1 MRYIN
6 TCLLP
11 FFISRKELISYGFRL
26 KSEVFFMDLKQLR
39 DGIDG
44 IDKEILSLFMK
55 RMELCKG
62 VADYKKKHDMPV
74 FQGGRE
80 QQVIDRI
87 QELTEDKRL
96 EKGTAALFTT
106 IMDISK
112 ILQNRTI
119 LSESP
124 DYTFTSP
131 DFAGA
136 KRIGCQGTSGA
147 NSEAAAEKVFGKR
160 DFSFYPSFEEVFKAV
175 QAGEVDYGVL
185 PVQNSTA
192 GSVDSTYDLMA
203 NYPFYIVKM
212 VTLEINHCL
221 AVKKG
226 TKLED
231 ITCVY
236 SHRQALSQCEVFLS
250 KTGLKKAEYSN
261 TATAAEKVLNS
272 GEPIAAICS
281 VDCAEKLGL
290 EVLARDIADCTI
302 NRTQFIII
310 SKDMQVADD
319 SDAVSVMLTIPHTKG
334 SLYRLLT
341 KFYVNGMNL
350 LRIESRPI
358 RDGSFDVMFFL
369 DFSGKLTDPSVK
381 AVLRDLEENLENFR
395 CIGTF
400 KSE

>member
-1 MRYIN
+1 
-6 TCLLP
+6 
-11 FFISRKELISYGFRL
+11 
-26 KSEVFFMDLKQLR
+26 MDLKQLR
-39 DGIDG
+39 DGID
-44 IDKEILSLFMK
+44 DVDSEILSLFMK
-55 RMELCKG
+55 RMELCRG
-62 VADYKKKHDMPV
+62 VADYKKEHNMPV

-80 QQVIDRI
+80 QQIIDRI
-87 QELTEDKRL
+87 VELTNDKNL
-96 EKGTAALFTT
+96 EKGTSALFTT

-119 LSESP
+119 LEDNK
-124 DYTFTSP
+124 DYKYTAP

-136 KRIGCQGTSGA
+136 KKIGCQGTSGA
-147 NSEAAAEKVFGKR
+147 NSEVAAKKVFGDR
-160 DFSFYPSFEEVFKAV
+160 EFTFYPSFEEVFKAV
-175 QAGEVDYGVL
+175 QSGEADYGVL

-203 NYPFYIVKM
+203 KYPFYIVKM

-221 AVKKG
+221 AAKKG
-226 TKLED
+226 TKIED

-250 KTGLKKAEYSN
+250 KTGLKKHEYSN
-261 TATAAEKVLNS
+261 TATAAQKVADSN
-272 GEPIAAICS
+272 EPIAAICS

-290 EVLARDIADCTI
+290 EVIARDIADCTI

-310 SKDMQVADD
+310 AKDMQVAED
-319 SDAVSVMLTIPHTKG
+319 SDAVSVMLTIPHKEG

-341 KFYVNGMNL
+341 KFYVNNMNL

-369 DFSGKLTDPSVK
+369 DFSGKMSDPNVE
-381 AVLRDLEENLENFR
+381 AVLRDLAENLEDFR

-400 KSE
+400 KNETFS

>member
-1 MRYIN
+1 
-6 TCLLP
+6 
-11 FFISRKELISYGFRL
+11 
-26 KSEVFFMDLKQLR
+26 MDLKQLR
-39 DGIDG
+39 DGIDNV
-44 IDKEILSLFMK
+44 DSEILSLFMK
-55 RMELCKG
+55 RMELCRG
-62 VADYKKKHDMPV
+62 VADYKKEHNMPV

-80 QQVIDRI
+80 QQIIDRI
-87 QELTEDKRL
+87 VELTNDKNL
-96 EKGTAALFTT
+96 EKGTSALFTT

-119 LSESP
+119 LAENRNYK
-124 DYTFTSP
+124 YTAP

-136 KRIGCQGTSGA
+136 KKIGCQGTSGA
-147 NSEAAAEKVFGKR
+147 NSEAAAKKVFGDR
-160 DFSFYPSFEEVFKAV
+160 EFTFYPSFEEVFKAV
-175 QAGEVDYGVL
+175 QSGEADYGVL

-203 NYPFYIVKM
+203 NYPFHIVKM

-221 AVKKG
+221 AAKKG

-250 KTGLKKAEYSN
+250 KTGLKKHEYSN

-272 GEPIAAICS
+272 SEPIAAICS

-290 EVLARDIADCTI
+290 EIIEKNIADCTI
-302 NRTQFIII
+302 NRTQFIVIA
-310 SKDMQVADD
+310 KDMQVAED
-319 SDAVSVMLTIPHTKG
+319 SDAVSVMLTIPHKEG

-341 KFYVNGMNL
+341 KFYVNNMNL

-358 RDGSFDVMFFL
+358 RDGSFNVMFFL
-369 DFSGKLTDPSVK
+369 DFSGKMTDPNVE
-381 AVLRDLEENLENFR
+381 AVLRDLEENLDFFR

-400 KSE
+400 KNETFS

>member
-1 MRYIN
+1 
-6 TCLLP
+6 
-11 FFISRKELISYGFRL
+11 
-26 KSEVFFMDLKQLR
+26 MDLKQLR
-39 DGIDG
+39 DGID
-44 IDKEILSLFMK
+44 DVDSEILSLFMK
-55 RMELCKG
+55 RMKLCRG
-62 VADYKKKHDMPV
+62 VADYKKEHNMPV

-80 QQVIDRI
+80 QQIIDRI
-87 QELTEDKRL
+87 VELTADKNL
-96 EKGTAALFTT
+96 EKGTSALFTT

-119 LSESP
+119 LEENK
-124 DYTFTSP
+124 DYNYTAP

-136 KRIGCQGTSGA
+136 KKIGCQGTSGA
-147 NSEAAAEKVFGKR
+147 NSEAAAKKVFGER
-160 DFSFYPSFEEVFKAV
+160 EFTFYPSFEEVFKAV
-175 QAGEVDYGVL
+175 QSGEADYGVL

-203 NYPFYIVKM
+203 KYPFYIVKM

-221 AVKKG
+221 AAKKG
-226 TKLED
+226 TKIED

-250 KTGLKKAEYSN
+250 KTGLKKHEYSN

-272 GEPIAAICS
+272 DEPIAAICS

-290 EVLARDIADCTI
+290 EVIARDIADCTI

-310 SKDMQVADD
+310 AKDMQVAED
-319 SDAVSVMLTIPHTKG
+319 SDAVSVMLTIPHKEG

-341 KFYVNGMNL
+341 KFYVNNMNL

-369 DFSGKLTDPSVK
+369 DFSGKMSDPNVE
-381 AVLRDLEENLENFR
+381 AVLRDLAENLEDFR

-400 KSE
+400 KNETFS

>member
-1 MRYIN
+1 
-6 TCLLP
+6 
-11 FFISRKELISYGFRL
+11 
-26 KSEVFFMDLKQLR
+26 MDLKQLR
-39 DGIDG
+39 DGIDD
-44 IDKEILSLFMK
+44 IDGEILALFMK
-55 RMELCKG
+55 RMELCRD
-62 VADYKKKHDMPV
+62 VADYKKEHEMPV

-80 QQVIDRI
+80 QQIIDRI
-87 QELTEDKRL
+87 KELTGNRDL
-96 EKGTAALFTT
+96 ENGTAALFTT

-112 ILQNRTI
+112 ILQNRSI
-119 LSESP
+119 LAESE
-124 DYTFTSP
+124 DYSFRAP
-131 DFAGA
+131 DFAEA

-160 DFSFYPSFEEVFKAV
+160 EFTFYPSFEEVFRAV
-175 QAGEVDYGVL
+175 QSGEADYGVL

-203 NYPFYIVKM
+203 KYPFYIVKM

-221 AVKKG
+221 AAKKG

-236 SHRQALSQCEVFLS
+236 SHRQALNQCEVFLG
-250 KTGLKKAEYSN
+250 KTGLKKHEYSN

-272 GEPIAAICS
+272 SEPIAAICS

-290 EVLARDIADCTI
+290 EIIARDIADCTI
-302 NRTQFIII
+302 NRTQFIVI
-310 SKDMQVADD
+310 SKDLQVADD
-319 SDAVSVMLTIPHTKG
+319 SDAVSVMLTLPHTEG
-334 SLYRLLT
+334 SLYRMLT

-369 DFSGKLTDPSVK
+369 DFSGKLSDPSVK
-381 AVLRDLEENLENFR
+381 AVLRDLEENLSNFR